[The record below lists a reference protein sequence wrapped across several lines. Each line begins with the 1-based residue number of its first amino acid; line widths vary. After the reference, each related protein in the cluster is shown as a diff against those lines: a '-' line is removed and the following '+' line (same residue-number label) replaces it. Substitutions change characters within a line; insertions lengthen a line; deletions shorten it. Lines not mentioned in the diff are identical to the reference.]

1 MIPICFRKKGAVN
14 RLYHILLNVK
24 PTQKNKIEYLKN
36 IRAINKWCLKN
47 ISVSGKK
54 YSLPDVIKADY
65 SEIAE
70 IANVYNSRQI
80 KMPKKYK
87 KFIIDTLY
95 KQRFPRKE
103 FAEELQVTVCP
114 YCNRNFVNSTY
125 KRTMCDLDHVYDK
138 ETYPILAV
146 SFHNL
151 VPVCHAC
158 NHDKA
163 SNAISYS
170 PHNTKFNTDD
180 LLSFDF
186 YIGGIDYWVDNKQ
199 IGIEIDCSREL
210 ESNVQELKL
219 REVYQIHSD
228 IVQECIKK
236 AIMFN
241 PDYMTDLFNT
251 YNGLFESEE
260 ELYRIVFGNYMEESS
275 YGKRP
280 LSKLTKDI
288 LSKLLIEIYGFNVQ

>member
-24 PTQKNKIEYLKN
+24 PTQKNKVEYLKN

-87 KFIIDTLY
+87 KFTIDTLY

-103 FAEELQVTVCP
+103 FVEELQVTVCP

-125 KRTMCDLDHVYDK
+125 KRTMCDLDHFYDK

-158 NHDKA
+158 NHAKA

>member
-24 PTQKNKIEYLKN
+24 PTQKNKVEYLKN

-65 SEIAE
+65 SEIVE

-103 FAEELQVTVCP
+103 FVEELQVTVCP

-125 KRTMCDLDHVYDK
+125 KRTMCDLDHFYDK

-158 NHDKA
+158 NHAKA